1 MNLIDLQR
9 ITAGGFN
16 LDPGKGKFCMDIS
29 IVIPTYNRKIK
40 LKNCLDS
47 LFAQSYSRDAFEII
61 VIDDGS
67 VDGTQDMLCALSK
80 INSNLRCFMQNHSG
94 PAAARNLGI
103 KHSRAEIIGFTDSDC
118 VLDQDWVKR
127 MVEEHSLEKHIAA
140 IGGFTEV
147 DSHNIK
153 SQVSQSLSD
162 GAIETQISGKS
173 ETIFFPTCNVSFK
186 RDDLISGF
194 NELFPLPAG
203 EDLDF
208 FWRLFKNGSRFSY
221 KKDIKVFHD
230 CHADLAS
237 FLKQA
242 YMYGR
247 GNYLVQY
254 MHQDHPLLKEI
265 KTKDSV
271 AFISGLLINFIK
283 IPRFSYLLGKHLIQ
297 QRMQFNFYERFQVY
311 IYFAL
316 HKVNYLIGNTVEH
329 LRAKK
334 TLDENYSKPEL
345 IILDISHRCNLQCN
359 ICEIRKDKPIEEYTL
374 KEVKNIIS
382 QAIDWQV
389 KDFALSGGEPLMRG
403 DIFGILDF
411 TKERKY
417 HIGILTNGVI
427 LNENF
432 IKRLL
437 PYLVDGCLSLSI
449 SLDAL
454 TPVIHDEI
462 RGVRGSFER
471 TLSAFK
477 ELHELK
483 NDYPGINFNSISIIL
498 NENLE
503 ELLGLAI
510 FFKSLN
516 INSIQFQPL
525 LPNNLIMRE
534 RKKSTKYWIPPDRF
548 VVLDKTIDELIEFKS
563 NNPGLVRNSENN
575 LRLAKKYFRDNLTQ
589 NDVKCLYAAKT
600 ILIANNGELT
610 TCFESYGNIRKNSL
624 REIYA
629 SKNSRQA
636 RDRVGK
642 CKNPCLL
649 PCFCD

>member
-1 MNLIDLQR
+1 
-9 ITAGGFN
+9 
-16 LDPGKGKFCMDIS
+16 MDIS
-29 IVIPTYNRKIK
+29 IIIPTYNRKIK
-40 LKNCLDS
+40 LRSCLDS
-47 LFAQSYSRDAFEII
+47 LFTQSYPSVAFEII
-61 VIDDGS
+61 IIDDGS

-80 INSNLRCFMQNHSG
+80 TNSNLKYFMQNHSG
-94 PAAARNLGI
+94 PAVARNLGI
-103 KHSRAEIIGFTDSDC
+103 KHSCSEIIGFTDSDC
-118 VLDQDWVKR
+118 VLDKDWVKR
-127 MVEEHSLEKHIAA
+127 MVEEHKSEKDIAA
-140 IGGFTEV
+140 IGGLTEV

-153 SQVSQSLSD
+153 SQVSQFLSD
-162 GAIETQISGKS
+162 GAIETKINGKS
-173 ETIFFPTCNVSFK
+173 EIIFFPTCNVSFK
-186 RDDLISGF
+186 RDCLISGF

-208 FWRLFKNGSRFSY
+208 FWRLFKKGSRFSY
-221 KKDIKVFHD
+221 KKDIKIFHD

-254 MHQDHPLLKEI
+254 MHRDHPLLKEI
-265 KTKDSV
+265 RTKNNV
-271 AFISGLLINFIK
+271 AFISGLIVNFIK
-283 IPRFSYLLGKHLIQ
+283 IPRFSYLLGKHLIR
-297 QRMQFNFYERFQVY
+297 QRSQLNFYERLQVY
-311 IYFAL
+311 IYFVL
-316 HKVNYLIGNTVEH
+316 HKVNYLIGNAVEH

-334 TLDENYSKPEL
+334 IPDNNYSKPEL

-359 ICEIRKDKPIEEYTL
+359 ICEIRKDKPIKEYTL
-374 KEVKNIIS
+374 KEVNNIIN

-389 KDFALSGGEPLMRG
+389 RDFALSGGEPLMRE
-403 DIFGILDF
+403 DIFEILDF
-411 TKERKY
+411 TKEKRY
-417 HIGILTNGVI
+417 HIGVLTNGVI
-427 LNENF
+427 LSENF

-437 PYLVDGCLSLSI
+437 PYLADGCLALSI
-449 SLDAL
+449 SLDSL
-454 TPVIHDEI
+454 TPAIHDEI

-471 TLSAFK
+471 TLGAFK
-477 ELHELK
+477 KLSELK

-503 ELLGLAI
+503 ELLNLAI

-525 LPNNLIMRE
+525 LSNNLIMKE
-534 RKKSTKYWIPPDRF
+534 RKKGAKYWIPPDRF
-548 VVLDKTIDELIEFKS
+548 VVLDRTIDELIEFKR

-575 LRLAKKYFRDNLTQ
+575 LRLAKKYFRGNLTQ
-589 NDVKCLYAAKT
+589 DDVKCLYAAKT
-600 ILIANNGELT
+600 MLIANNGELT

-624 REIYA
+624 KEIYT
-629 SKNSRQA
+629 SNSIKQA
-636 RDRVGK
+636 RNRVGV